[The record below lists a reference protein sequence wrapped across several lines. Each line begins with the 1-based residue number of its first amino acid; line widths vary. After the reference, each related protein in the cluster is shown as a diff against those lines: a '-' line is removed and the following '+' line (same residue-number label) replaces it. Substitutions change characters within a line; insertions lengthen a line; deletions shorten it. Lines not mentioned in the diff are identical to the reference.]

1 MNNTPFLRL
10 NNGEVLNVGEVK
22 KTIAGE
28 LTIERFSHGY
38 DIANRTSIINHLISK
53 YKLKNYLE
61 IGVRDCRNFDK
72 IKIQNKFGVDPSPI
86 K

>member
-38 DIANRTSIINHLISK
+38 DIANRTLFSFF
-53 YKLKNYLE
+53 LE
-61 IGVRDCRNFDK
+61 LN
-72 IKIQNKFGVDPSPI
+72 QNWLLFYNALQN
-86 K
+86 